1 MLQHKEH
8 VYPDIFLA
16 GAPKAGTTSL
26 FDLLNEHPKI
36 QGANN
41 KEPAFFMDKDSPHNQ
56 ANLPNATESYL
67 SFYEPYQPEALHL
80 DGSTQTMYQRG
91 FAKQLKASGLRP
103 KFIVLLRD
111 PAERIYSSFSY
122 TANNLASIQGIGFD
136 EYQEMLLSN
145 RLEVLRPYCKN
156 ERAFYSMS
164 HELEFSKYH
173 EFLKIWEDVLGK
185 EQMKILSFEQLKSNP
200 EHLWYEVLDFLGLAQ
215 IPLPK
220 SIGRS
225 NPTRMIRNPKTHYFL
240 HQLYERIGY
249 RVPFAKSLKSLY
261 GSLQYNSDQRSSDS
275 ISLDQLTEYF
285 QPWNKKLADDF
296 SVDISQWRS

>member
-1 MLQHKEH
+1 MLKHKEH

-41 KEPAFFMDKDSPHNQ
+41 KEPAFFMDKDSSHNQ
-56 ANLPNATESYL
+56 ANLRNASDNYL
-67 SFYEPYQPEALHL
+67 SFYEPYKPEALHL

-111 PAERIYSSFSY
+111 PAERIYSSFNY
-122 TANNLASIQGIGFD
+122 TANNLASIEGIGFD
-136 EYQEMLLSN
+136 EYQEILLSN
-145 RLEVLRPYCKN
+145 RLEALRPYCKN

-173 EFLKIWEDVLGK
+173 EFLKMWEDVLGK

-200 EHLWYEVLDFLGLAQ
+200 EQLWFEVLEFLGLAQ
-215 IPLPK
+215 MPLPK
-220 SIGRS
+220 SIGSR

-240 HQLYERIGY
+240 HQLYERVGY
-249 RVPFAKSLKSLY
+249 RLPLANGLKRLY
-261 GSLQYNSDQRSSDS
+261 RRLQYSAKKEGDDA
-275 ISLDQLTEYF
+275 ISLNQLAEYF
-285 QPWNKKLADDF
+285 QPWNMRLADDF
-296 SVDISQWRS
+296 GVDISQWRS